1 MRMIEYIIF
10 TLFGVIASSAYY
22 YDNPV
27 IKTVTEERIVTE
39 YKTVE
44 IEVPKVVEK
53 IVYKKPNVS
62 CKLIIEE

>member
-27 IKTVTEERIVTE
+27 IKTATEERIVTE
-39 YKTVE
+39 YRTVE

-53 IVYKKPNVS
+53 IIYKKPNVS